1 MQRLDLQRI
10 ACLISARQTRRTMVR
25 PNEEIMKF
33 GKKWRPPNI
42 NSLASTLSN
51 LSLCMHLLLS
61 NILKEL
67 MVLILIESL

>member
-42 NSLASTLSN
+42 NPLAITVSN
-51 LSLCMHLLLS
+51 LSICMHLLLS

-67 MVLILIESL
+67 LVLIESL